1 MRKLKVGHEQLPGIG
16 DLYEITPRSG
26 GTLTVVAH
34 RSGRR
39 DLIVGTPDDD
49 RPPVTVELSR
59 SEATAVATLL
69 AGVHIELSM
78 SARD

>member
-1 MRKLKVGHEQLPGIG
+1 
-16 DLYEITPRSG
+16 
-26 GTLTVVAH
+26 
-34 RSGRR
+34 
-39 DLIVGTPDDD
+39 
-49 RPPVTVELSR
+49 VTVELSR